1 MSEET
6 EKNVSNSIGMVIL
19 IIFVAILTCGISV
32 MGSFIKDGMKGRS

>member
-6 EKNVSNSIGMVIL
+6 EKNVSNSVGMVIL

-32 MGSFIKDGMKGRS
+32 MVSSIKDALKGRS